1 MICFLRLIRPGITT
15 VSPVTVTP
23 NEASAICFT
32 RSFGTSSVAND
43 SPAPNTTLRLTLLGS
58 FVHADP
64 QRSSAIIRSEG
75 SSAQRYTINS
85 EISSGVRLHA
95 VAADRVELL
104 RNGRRESLSFPI
116 SNSATSSLQSSTS
129 EVAADPLE
137 QLSELESDDLVQLR
151 ERMDAL
157 RQQMQ
162 AAAREATLF
171 QRQTSRELNTRMRG
185 ELVKLGMQVNDV
197 SDAERQAMRAKL
209 APVIAKHQAVV
220 GEDTA
225 KAFFAAIAAAPK

>member
-1 MICFLRLIRPGITT
+1 MPFLASQRWLQRHATTLVGLALVTAMSVSLAWQSADWLRLLRTPAKTT
-15 VSPVTVTP
+15 ET
-23 NEASAICFT
+23 SAHSTQTTAQPTEIGQL
-32 RSFGTSSVAND
+32 FGTSSVAND

-104 RNGRRESLSFPI
+104 RNGRRESLNFPI

-129 EVAADPLE
+129 EIAADPLE

-162 AAAREATLF
+162 ASGSVPDSSEPTE
-171 QRQTSRELNTRMRG
+171 QPTEN
-185 ELVKLGMQVNDV
+185 N
-197 SDAERQAMRAKL
+197 
-209 APVIAKHQAVV
+209 
-220 GEDTA
+220 
-225 KAFFAAIAAAPK
+225 

>member
-1 MICFLRLIRPGITT
+1 MPLLASQRWLQRHATTLVGLALVTVMSFSLTWQSAEWLRLLR
-15 VSPVTVTP
+15 TP
-23 NEASAICFT
+23 AKTAETSAHTAQTAAQPTEIGQL
-32 RSFGTSSVAND
+32 FGTSSVTSD
-43 SPAPNTTLRLTLLGS
+43 SPAPNTDLRLTLLGS

-104 RNGRRESLSFPI
+104 RNGRRESLSFPL
-116 SNSATSSLQSSTS
+116 SALATSSLPSSVSETS
-129 EVAADPLE
+129 TDPLE
-137 QLSELESDDLVQLR
+137 QLSELQSDDLIQLR

-162 AAAREATLF
+162 A
-171 QRQTSRELNTRMRG
+171 
-185 ELVKLGMQVNDV
+185 
-197 SDAERQAMRAKL
+197 SDSV
-209 APVIAKHQAVV
+209 P
-220 GEDTA
+220 DT
-225 KAFFAAIAAAPK
+225 PEPTDLPTETN

>member
-1 MICFLRLIRPGITT
+1 MPFLASQRWLQRHATTLVGLALVTAMSVSLAWQSADWLRLLR
-15 VSPVTVTP
+15 TP
-23 NEASAICFT
+23 AKPAETSSHSTQTAAQPTEIGQL
-32 RSFGTSSVAND
+32 FGTSSIAND
-43 SPAPNTTLRLTLLGS
+43 SPAPSTTLRLTLLGS

-162 AAAREATLF
+162 ASGRVPDSPEPTE
-171 QRQTSRELNTRMRG
+171 QPTEN
-185 ELVKLGMQVNDV
+185 N
-197 SDAERQAMRAKL
+197 
-209 APVIAKHQAVV
+209 
-220 GEDTA
+220 
-225 KAFFAAIAAAPK
+225 

>member
-1 MICFLRLIRPGITT
+1 MSVSLAWQSADWLRLLRTPAKTT
-15 VSPVTVTP
+15 ET
-23 NEASAICFT
+23 SAHSAQTTAQPTEIGQL
-32 RSFGTSSVAND
+32 FGTSSVAND

-162 AAAREATLF
+162 ASGSVPDSPEPTE
-171 QRQTSRELNTRMRG
+171 QPTEN
-185 ELVKLGMQVNDV
+185 N
-197 SDAERQAMRAKL
+197 
-209 APVIAKHQAVV
+209 
-220 GEDTA
+220 
-225 KAFFAAIAAAPK
+225 

>member
-1 MICFLRLIRPGITT
+1 MPFLASQRWLQRHATTLVGLALVTAMSVSLAWQSADWLRLLR
-15 VSPVTVTP
+15 TP
-23 NEASAICFT
+23 AKAAETSAHSTQTAAQPTEIGQL
-32 RSFGTSSVAND
+32 FGTSSVAND
-43 SPAPNTTLRLTLLGS
+43 SPAPSTTLRLTLLGS

-64 QRSSAIIRSEG
+64 QRSSAIIRKG

-162 AAAREATLF
+162 ASGSVPDSPEPTE
-171 QRQTSRELNTRMRG
+171 QPTEN
-185 ELVKLGMQVNDV
+185 N
-197 SDAERQAMRAKL
+197 
-209 APVIAKHQAVV
+209 
-220 GEDTA
+220 
-225 KAFFAAIAAAPK
+225 

>member
-1 MICFLRLIRPGITT
+1 MPFLASQRWLQRHATTLVGLALVTAMSVSLAWQSADWLRLLRTPAKTT
-15 VSPVTVTP
+15 ET
-23 NEASAICFT
+23 SAHSTQTAAQPTEIGQL
-32 RSFGTSSVAND
+32 FGASSVAND

-129 EVAADPLE
+129 EIAADPLE

-162 AAAREATLF
+162 ASGSVPDSPESTE
-171 QRQTSRELNTRMRG
+171 QPTEN
-185 ELVKLGMQVNDV
+185 N
-197 SDAERQAMRAKL
+197 
-209 APVIAKHQAVV
+209 
-220 GEDTA
+220 
-225 KAFFAAIAAAPK
+225 

>member
-1 MICFLRLIRPGITT
+1 MPFLASQRWLQRHATTLVGLALVTAMSVSLAWQSADWLRLLRTPAKTT
-15 VSPVTVTP
+15 ET
-23 NEASAICFT
+23 SAHSTQTAAQPTEIGQL
-32 RSFGTSSVAND
+32 FGTSSVAND

-162 AAAREATLF
+162 ASGSVPNSPEPTE
-171 QRQTSRELNTRMRG
+171 QPTEN
-185 ELVKLGMQVNDV
+185 N
-197 SDAERQAMRAKL
+197 
-209 APVIAKHQAVV
+209 
-220 GEDTA
+220 
-225 KAFFAAIAAAPK
+225 

>member
-1 MICFLRLIRPGITT
+1 MPFLASQRWLQRHATTLVGLALVTAMSVSLAWQSADWLRLLRTPAKAAETSSHSTQTT
-15 VSPVTVTP
+15 AQPT
-23 NEASAICFT
+23 EIGQL
-32 RSFGTSSVAND
+32 FGTSSVASD
-43 SPAPNTTLRLTLLGS
+43 SPAPSTTLRLTLLGS

-75 SSAQRYTINS
+75 SSARRYTINS

-162 AAAREATLF
+162 ASGSVPDSPEPTE
-171 QRQTSRELNTRMRG
+171 QPTEN
-185 ELVKLGMQVNDV
+185 N
-197 SDAERQAMRAKL
+197 
-209 APVIAKHQAVV
+209 
-220 GEDTA
+220 
-225 KAFFAAIAAAPK
+225 

>member
-1 MICFLRLIRPGITT
+1 MPFLASQRWLQRHATTLVGLALVTAMSVSLAWQSADWLRLLRTPAKTT
-15 VSPVTVTP
+15 ET
-23 NEASAICFT
+23 SAHSAQTTAQPTEIGQL
-32 RSFGTSSVAND
+32 FGTSSVAND

-116 SNSATSSLQSSTS
+116 SNSATGSLQSSTS

-137 QLSELESDDLVQLR
+137 QLSELESDELVQLR

-162 AAAREATLF
+162 ASGSVPDSPEPTE
-171 QRQTSRELNTRMRG
+171 QPTEN
-185 ELVKLGMQVNDV
+185 N
-197 SDAERQAMRAKL
+197 
-209 APVIAKHQAVV
+209 
-220 GEDTA
+220 
-225 KAFFAAIAAAPK
+225 

>member
-1 MICFLRLIRPGITT
+1 LPFLASQRWLQRHATTLVGLALVTAMSVSLAWQSADWLRLLRTPAKTT
-15 VSPVTVTP
+15 ET
-23 NEASAICFT
+23 SAHSAQTTAQPTEIGQL
-32 RSFGTSSVAND
+32 FGTSSVAND

-162 AAAREATLF
+162 ASGSVPDSPEPTE
-171 QRQTSRELNTRMRG
+171 QPTEN
-185 ELVKLGMQVNDV
+185 N
-197 SDAERQAMRAKL
+197 
-209 APVIAKHQAVV
+209 
-220 GEDTA
+220 
-225 KAFFAAIAAAPK
+225 

>member
-1 MICFLRLIRPGITT
+1 MPFLASQRWLQRHATTLVGLALVTAMSVSLAWQSADWLRLLRTPAKTT
-15 VSPVTVTP
+15 ET
-23 NEASAICFT
+23 SAHSTQTTAQPTEIGQL
-32 RSFGTSSVAND
+32 FGTSSVAND

-129 EVAADPLE
+129 EIAADPLE

-162 AAAREATLF
+162 ASGSVPDSSEPTE
-171 QRQTSRELNTRMRG
+171 QPTEN
-185 ELVKLGMQVNDV
+185 N
-197 SDAERQAMRAKL
+197 
-209 APVIAKHQAVV
+209 
-220 GEDTA
+220 
-225 KAFFAAIAAAPK
+225 

>member
-1 MICFLRLIRPGITT
+1 MPFLASQRWLQRHATTLVGLALVTAMSVSLAWQSADWLRLLRTPAKTT
-15 VSPVTVTP
+15 ET
-23 NEASAICFT
+23 SAHSTQTAAQPTEIGQL
-32 RSFGTSSVAND
+32 FGTSSVAND

-129 EVAADPLE
+129 EIAADPLE

-162 AAAREATLF
+162 ASGSVPDSPEPTE
-171 QRQTSRELNTRMRG
+171 QPTEN
-185 ELVKLGMQVNDV
+185 N
-197 SDAERQAMRAKL
+197 
-209 APVIAKHQAVV
+209 
-220 GEDTA
+220 
-225 KAFFAAIAAAPK
+225 

>member
-1 MICFLRLIRPGITT
+1 MPFLASQRWLQRHATTLVGLALVTAMSVSLAWQSADWLRLLRTPAKTT
-15 VSPVTVTP
+15 ET
-23 NEASAICFT
+23 SAHSTQTTAQPTEIGQL
-32 RSFGTSSVAND
+32 FGTSSVAND

-116 SNSATSSLQSSTS
+116 SNSAISSLQSSTS
-129 EVAADPLE
+129 EIAADPLE

-162 AAAREATLF
+162 ASGSVPDSPEPTE
-171 QRQTSRELNTRMRG
+171 QPTEN
-185 ELVKLGMQVNDV
+185 N
-197 SDAERQAMRAKL
+197 
-209 APVIAKHQAVV
+209 
-220 GEDTA
+220 
-225 KAFFAAIAAAPK
+225 